1 MLTTEKIESL
11 YPYMTSSDKEN
22 YRKVLEYIGVNDKG
36 LEGFLYPSFK
46 LFHQPFLM
54 KDMEKAIDR
63 LIQAFDNNEKVLFFG
78 DYDADGCTTTAV
90 FVKTL
95 RDKGIHVDYYVP
107 HRHKDGYGLNADRIQ
122 EFAQQYDLIISGDTG
137 IKEMHTVHNC
147 PIDIIVTDHHEPFIT
162 SDESLLEQYR
172 GVGKFV
178 EKDGQTMV
186 IPDAYAVVNPKR
198 IDCGYPNKCLSG
210 VAVIFKLLQGLFIK
224 KAWNQMDVIQHLD
237 MVAVGLVADLVP
249 QFDVD
254 FQDSEVRMMT
264 IAGMQMM
271 NTDPKPWVSSIQRI
285 AGIDKIDFGSL
296 GFVYGPRFN
305 APGRL
310 DSPVPTVEFL
320 LEDDPMLSYEKAQVL
335 ETYNTDRK
343 KLQSDASESIVE
355 FLKNQ
360 DESWVDRIVVVKA
373 EPQYHSGIA
382 GLVASRLVTQYN
394 VPAIVLCEK
403 EINGEKFL
411 TGSCRSIEG
420 VDILHLL
427 IGAEKRIGNY
437 KYGGHEQ
444 AAGLT
449 IRFEQ
454 FDEFRTALREAA
466 LELDDSLFEN
476 KLFFEIEVPLDEL
489 SLSLVNFIKQTFY
502 KIRLFSSENTVY
514 SPPSPIKNKYEN
526 ARIPLLKGKSK
537 YNAVLWGLGGAFSE
551 EYTKNQNELVDI
563 VYSVGT
569 WNNRINVEVNNYKF
583 KKENK

>member
-1 MLTTEKIESL
+1 MLTIEKIESL
-11 YPYMTSSDKEN
+11 YPYITSSDKEN
-22 YRKVLEYIGVNDKG
+22 YRKVLEYIGVNDTG

-54 KDMEKAIDR
+54 KDMEKALDR
-63 LIQAFDNNEKVLFFG
+63 LIQAFDNNEKILFFG
-78 DYDADGCTTTAV
+78 DYDADGTTTTAV

-95 RDKGIHVDYYVP
+95 REKGIHVDYYVP

-122 EFAQQYDLIISGDTG
+122 EFSKKYDLIISGDTG

-186 IPDAYAVVNPKR
+186 IPNAYAVVNPKR
-198 IDCGYPNKCLSG
+198 IDCDYPNKCLSG

-224 KAWNQMDVIQHLD
+224 KGWNQMDVIQHLD

-271 NTDPKPWVSSIQRI
+271 NTDPKPWVSSIQQI
-285 AGIDKIDFGSL
+285 AGIDQIDFGSL

-310 DSPVPTVEFL
+310 DSPVPAVEFL
-320 LEDDPMLSYEKAQVL
+320 LEDDLMLSYEKAL
-335 ETYNTDRK
+335 ELEKYNTERK
-343 KLQSDASESIVE
+343 TLQANATESIIE
-355 FLKNQ
+355 FLKDK

-382 GLVASRLVTQYN
+382 GLVASRLVTNYN
-394 VPAIVLCEK
+394 VPSIVLCEK

-427 IGAEKRIGNY
+427 IQAEKIIGNY

-449 IRFEQ
+449 IRLDQ
-454 FDEFRTALREAA
+454 FDEFRNALRTAA

-476 KLFFEIEVPLDEL
+476 KLFYEIEVPLDEL
-489 SLSLVNFIKQTFY
+489 SLSLVKFIKQTFY
-502 KIRLFSSENTVY
+502 KIRLFSPENTVY
-514 SPPSPIKNKYEN
+514 SPPTPIKNKYEN

-537 YNAVLWGLGGAFSE
+537 YSAVYWGLGGTFCE
-551 EYTKNQNELVDI
+551 EYTKNQDKDVDI

-569 WNNRINVEVNNYKF
+569 WNDRINVEVNNYKF
-583 KKENK
+583 KKDTR